1 MKNSTTMYILCS
13 NISPNNAISGFR
25 FVTEDN
31 IKNINRTVVRVELP
45 DDVSAQTANGGN
57 HDIAEPKNIERVR
70 SLLNAEC
77 LQFFKAL
84 HLNSYPTG

>member
-31 IKNINRTVVRVELP
+31 IRNINRTVVRVELP
-45 DDVSAQTANGGN
+45 DDV
-57 HDIAEPKNIERVR
+57 I
-70 SLLNAEC
+70 LNNFPYTSYYTTEDSRP
-77 LQFFKAL
+77 LSDFK
-84 HLNSYPTG
+84 YEFI